1 MRRKGELSL
10 DLRLAPLAQNRSIQ
24 SPFQTAAGLA
34 QRESEMCDEPAKPFL
49 EKSKEVPVGAIYHEL
64 MAEMRWRRETEF
76 KLLTV
81 QIAVIGGTGALV
93 IQVVNSHPSPAA
105 LLGVVAFASSLVLI
119 TCVAALA
126 KVNKD
131 NRIYRQLGKRVVMLW
146 LRWGLFDTKL
156 PCREKLDAAPVETPF
171 LEESSLAF
179 GHGPGS
185 HLTFACIV
193 ISTAIALLFYG
204 YEFLSMVCG
213 H

>member
-1 MRRKGELSL
+1 
-10 DLRLAPLAQNRSIQ
+10 
-24 SPFQTAAGLA
+24 
-34 QRESEMCDEPAKPFL
+34 MCDEPAKPFL
-49 EKSKEVPVGAIYHEL
+49 EKTKEIPVGTIYSEL

-93 IQVVNSHPSPAA
+93 IQVVNSHPGHAT
-105 LLGVVAFASSLVLI
+105 LLGVVAFACSLVLI
-119 TCVAALA
+119 TGVAALA

-156 PCREKLDAAPVETPF
+156 PYREKLDAAPVETPF

-179 GHGPGS
+179 GHGHGKG
-185 HLTFACIV
+185 LTVVCIV
-193 ISTAIALLFYG
+193 ISTTIALLFYSF
-204 YEFLSMVCG
+204 EFLSTVCS

>member
-1 MRRKGELSL
+1 VQGKTSL
-10 DLRLAPLAQNRSIQ
+10 DLLLAPLAQNRSIP
-24 SPFQTAAGLA
+24 SSFQITDGLA

-49 EKSKEVPVGAIYHEL
+49 EKTKEVPVGAIYNEL

-93 IQVVNSHPSPAA
+93 IQVVNSHPSHAT
-105 LLGVVAFASSLVLI
+105 LLGVVAFACALVLI
-119 TCVAALA
+119 TGGAALA

-146 LRWGLFDTKL
+146 LRWGLFDAKL
-156 PCREKLDAAPVETPF
+156 PYREKLGSAPVETSF

-179 GHGPGS
+179 GHGRGS
-185 HLTFACIV
+185 HLTIACIV

-204 YEFLSMVCG
+204 FEFLATVCG